1 MCAAV
6 NAVET
11 DCASNRGHFNSG
23 CTAIVVTVD
32 TPFLGRREEDIR
44 NQFHLPE
51 GLSLRN
57 FEDVFAERMTQVAI
71 NCLRGGVYAR
81 MCGCM
86 AWTNA
91 LSLVT
96 VVTLTSN
103 THPLPPSPHTHSFLR
118 VNVRSRAPAVST
130 STWRSNLIPL

>member
-81 MCGCM
+81 GGM

-96 VVTLTSN
+96 VVTLTSPSS
-103 THPLPPSPHTHSFLR
+103 PLSH
-118 VNVRSRAPAVST
+118 
-130 STWRSNLIPL
+130 